1 MYKVVMKENI
11 IEKEWKCPAQKKYY
25 YKNKE
30 LRRNK
35 CDVPGPRSGRQ
46 VFELQTMLE

>member
-30 LRRNK
+30 
-35 CDVPGPRSGRQ
+35 
-46 VFELQTMLE
+46 ELALKDKIYRANNPI